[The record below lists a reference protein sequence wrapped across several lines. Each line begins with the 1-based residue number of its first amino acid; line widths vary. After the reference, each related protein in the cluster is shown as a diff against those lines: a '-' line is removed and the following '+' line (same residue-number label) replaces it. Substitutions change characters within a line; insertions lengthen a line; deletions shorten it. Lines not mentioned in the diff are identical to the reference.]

1 MTNSCLAV
9 PGRSR
14 RCWFST
20 CECCG
25 ALASAIAALS
35 ARHCHV
41 VDGVTF
47 FDVNEDVAIS
57 RSSIP
62 CGGDQPRRC
71 AGSKRL
77 AQPPPVALR
86 QARSTVAMRTSTRAD
101 AQLAPPVAVFPRSIH
116 ERLRA
121 TGGVRRAPRKIRAWS
136 SSRVGKS
143 AEAGRSRRAR
153 ARRGRGGAC
162 ATPNR

>member
-1 MTNSCLAV
+1 MQPKT
-9 PGRSR
+9 
-14 RCWFST
+14 
-20 CECCG
+20 
-25 ALASAIAALS
+25 
-35 ARHCHV
+35 HV

-77 AQPPPVALR
+77 AQPPPFALR
-86 QARSTVAMRTSTRAD
+86 QARSTVAMRTSTSAD

-116 ERLRA
+116 ER
-121 TGGVRRAPRKIRAWS
+121 
-136 SSRVGKS
+136 
-143 AEAGRSRRAR
+143 
-153 ARRGRGGAC
+153 
-162 ATPNR
+162 